1 MVLFGCP
8 TTRKASLPT
17 SLIAY
22 KVTYS
27 GATRKPCK
35 FSWGYV
41 QIFRTVPSA
50 HTLVRWE
57 DENAFA
63 SIVQA
68 RPDPIFGRPVHQRV
82 APSITARYFSS
93 CPSDSTSQWTP
104 CPPAASSANRPARH
118 YPRFWIW
125 RPSSER
131 QWDLNPPDLSAARRT
146 LWLLLTSAEHEGTAF
161 QLPCTGFR
169 PVRDDRPPRV
179 IHATF
184 IPYTRRIYSHT
195 LWIVIGL

>member
-8 TTRKASLPT
+8 TTHKASLPT
-17 SLIAY
+17 SLVAY

-27 GATRKPCK
+27 GATRKPCE

-68 RPDPIFGRPVHQRV
+68 RPDPIFGRPVHHRV

-93 CPSDSTSQWTP
+93 CPSDSTSRWTP
-104 CPPAASSANRPARH
+104 FPPMIYTDSPAS
-118 YPRFWIW
+118 
-125 RPSSER
+125 EE
-131 QWDLNPPDLSAARRT
+131 LPP
-146 LWLLLTSAEHEGTAF
+146 LLDMAPLIRAPEG
-161 QLPCTGFR
+161 L
-169 PVRDDRPPRV
+169 
-179 IHATF
+179 
-184 IPYTRRIYSHT
+184 
-195 LWIVIGL
+195 